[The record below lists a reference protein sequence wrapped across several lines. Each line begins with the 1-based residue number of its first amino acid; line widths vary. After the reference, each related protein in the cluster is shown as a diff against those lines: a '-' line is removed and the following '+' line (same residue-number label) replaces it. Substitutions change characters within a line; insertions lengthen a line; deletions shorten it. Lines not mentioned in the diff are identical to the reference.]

1 MLQFIL
7 RRLGLVIPTFIGIT
21 LLTFA
26 FVHMIPGDPV
36 MIMAG
41 ERGISP
47 ERHAQLL
54 AEMGLDKPLWQQ
66 YAHYIWGVLHGDLG
80 ISLKSRIPVWQEFVP
95 RFKATLELGVC
106 AMIFAVAVGIPVGV
120 LAAVKRGSIFDHT
133 AVGLALTGYS
143 MPIFWWGMMLIM
155 LVSVQLNLTPVS
167 GRISDTV
174 FLDDTLPLTGFM
186 LIDTAIWGEQGDFID
201 ALMHMILPAIVLGTI
216 PLAVIVRM
224 TRSSMLEVLGE
235 DYIRTARA
243 KGLTRMRVIV
253 IHALRN
259 AMLPVVTVIGLQV
272 GTLLA
277 GAILT
282 ETIFSWPGLGRWLI
296 DALQRRDYPVVQG
309 GVLLV
314 ATMIILVNL
323 LVDLLYGVV
332 NPRIRHKKYG
342 VIMSQVTENKVITA
356 PVPMTPLQE
365 FWHYFKRNKG
375 AVVGLV
381 YVAVMIVIA
390 VFANFLA
397 PYNPADQ
404 FRDSL
409 LAPPF
414 WQEGGSLAHL
424 LGTDDVGRDILSR
437 LMYGARLSLLVGCLV
452 VVLSLILGVVLGL
465 VAGYFGGVV
474 DSIIMRVV
482 DIMLAL
488 PSLLL
493 ALVLV
498 AIFGPSIVNASLAL
512 TFVALP
518 HYVRLTR
525 AAVLVEVNR
534 DYVTASRVA
543 GAGAMRQMFVNI
555 LPNCL
560 APLIVQASLGF
571 SNAILDMAA
580 LGFLGMGAQPPT
592 PEWGTMLSDVLQF
605 AQSAWWVV
613 TFPGVAIL
621 LTVLA
626 FNLMGD
632 GLRDALDPKLK
643 Q

>member
-1 MLQFIL
+1 
-7 RRLGLVIPTFIGIT
+7 
-21 LLTFA
+21 
-26 FVHMIPGDPV
+26 
-36 MIMAG
+36 
-41 ERGISP
+41 
-47 ERHAQLL
+47 
-54 AEMGLDKPLWQQ
+54 
-66 YAHYIWGVLHGDLG
+66 
-80 ISLKSRIPVWQEFVP
+80 
-95 RFKATLELGVC
+95 
-106 AMIFAVAVGIPVGV
+106 
-120 LAAVKRGSIFDHT
+120 
-133 AVGLALTGYS
+133 
-143 MPIFWWGMMLIM
+143 
-155 LVSVQLNLTPVS
+155 
-167 GRISDTV
+167 
-174 FLDDTLPLTGFM
+174 
-186 LIDTAIWGEQGDFID
+186 
-201 ALMHMILPAIVLGTI
+201 
-216 PLAVIVRM
+216 
-224 TRSSMLEVLGE
+224 
-235 DYIRTARA
+235 
-243 KGLTRMRVIV
+243 
-253 IHALRN
+253 
-259 AMLPVVTVIGLQV
+259 
-272 GTLLA
+272 
-277 GAILT
+277 
-282 ETIFSWPGLGRWLI
+282 
-296 DALQRRDYPVVQG
+296 
-309 GVLLV
+309 
-314 ATMIILVNL
+314 
-323 LVDLLYGVV
+323 
-332 NPRIRHKKYG
+332 
-342 VIMSQVTENKVITA
+342 MSQTTEPVANELVTAA
-356 PVPMTPLQE
+356 PVPMPPLRE

-375 AVVGLV
+375 AVVGLA
-381 YVAVMIVIA
+381 YIIIMLVIA
-390 VFANFLA
+390 IGANVIA
-397 PYNPADQ
+397 PHLPAEQ
-404 FRDSL
+404 FRDAL
-409 LAPPF
+409 LRPPV
-414 WQEGGSLAHL
+414 WMEGGSWKFL

-452 VVLSLILGVVLGL
+452 VVLSLILGVVFGL
-465 VAGYFGGVV
+465 FAGYYGGVV
-474 DSIIMRVV
+474 DAIIMRVV

-543 GAGAMRQMFVNI
+543 GAGSARQMFVNI

-613 TFPGVAIL
+613 TFPGVIIL

>member
-1 MLQFIL
+1 
-7 RRLGLVIPTFIGIT
+7 
-21 LLTFA
+21 
-26 FVHMIPGDPV
+26 
-36 MIMAG
+36 
-41 ERGISP
+41 
-47 ERHAQLL
+47 
-54 AEMGLDKPLWQQ
+54 
-66 YAHYIWGVLHGDLG
+66 
-80 ISLKSRIPVWQEFVP
+80 
-95 RFKATLELGVC
+95 
-106 AMIFAVAVGIPVGV
+106 
-120 LAAVKRGSIFDHT
+120 
-133 AVGLALTGYS
+133 
-143 MPIFWWGMMLIM
+143 
-155 LVSVQLNLTPVS
+155 
-167 GRISDTV
+167 
-174 FLDDTLPLTGFM
+174 
-186 LIDTAIWGEQGDFID
+186 
-201 ALMHMILPAIVLGTI
+201 
-216 PLAVIVRM
+216 
-224 TRSSMLEVLGE
+224 
-235 DYIRTARA
+235 
-243 KGLTRMRVIV
+243 
-253 IHALRN
+253 
-259 AMLPVVTVIGLQV
+259 
-272 GTLLA
+272 
-277 GAILT
+277 
-282 ETIFSWPGLGRWLI
+282 
-296 DALQRRDYPVVQG
+296 
-309 GVLLV
+309 
-314 ATMIILVNL
+314 
-323 LVDLLYGVV
+323 
-332 NPRIRHKKYG
+332 
-342 VIMSQVTENKVITA
+342 MSQVTEPVANEIVTA
-356 PVPMTPLQE
+356 APTPMPPLRE

-375 AVVGLV
+375 AVTGLV
-381 YVAVMIVIA
+381 YIIIMLIIA
-390 VFANFLA
+390 IGANVLA
-397 PYNPADQ
+397 PHAPAEQ
-404 FRDSL
+404 FRDAL
-409 LAPPF
+409 LRPPV
-414 WQEGGSLAHL
+414 WMQGGSWKFL

-452 VVLSLILGVVLGL
+452 VVLSLILGVIFGL
-465 VAGYFGGVV
+465 FAGYYGGVI
-474 DSIIMRVV
+474 DAAIMRIV

-543 GAGAMRQMFVNI
+543 GAGATRQMFVNI

-613 TFPGVAIL
+613 TFPGVVIL

>member
-1 MLQFIL
+1 
-7 RRLGLVIPTFIGIT
+7 
-21 LLTFA
+21 
-26 FVHMIPGDPV
+26 
-36 MIMAG
+36 
-41 ERGISP
+41 
-47 ERHAQLL
+47 
-54 AEMGLDKPLWQQ
+54 
-66 YAHYIWGVLHGDLG
+66 
-80 ISLKSRIPVWQEFVP
+80 
-95 RFKATLELGVC
+95 
-106 AMIFAVAVGIPVGV
+106 
-120 LAAVKRGSIFDHT
+120 
-133 AVGLALTGYS
+133 
-143 MPIFWWGMMLIM
+143 
-155 LVSVQLNLTPVS
+155 
-167 GRISDTV
+167 
-174 FLDDTLPLTGFM
+174 
-186 LIDTAIWGEQGDFID
+186 
-201 ALMHMILPAIVLGTI
+201 
-216 PLAVIVRM
+216 
-224 TRSSMLEVLGE
+224 
-235 DYIRTARA
+235 
-243 KGLTRMRVIV
+243 
-253 IHALRN
+253 
-259 AMLPVVTVIGLQV
+259 
-272 GTLLA
+272 
-277 GAILT
+277 
-282 ETIFSWPGLGRWLI
+282 
-296 DALQRRDYPVVQG
+296 
-309 GVLLV
+309 
-314 ATMIILVNL
+314 
-323 LVDLLYGVV
+323 
-332 NPRIRHKKYG
+332 
-342 VIMSQVTENKVITA
+342 MSQVTEPVANEIVTA
-356 PVPMTPLQE
+356 APTPMPPMRE

-375 AVVGLV
+375 AVTGLV
-381 YVAVMIVIA
+381 YIIIMLVIA
-390 VFANFLA
+390 IGANVIA
-397 PYNPADQ
+397 PHGPAEQ
-404 FRDSL
+404 FRDAL
-409 LAPPF
+409 LRPPV
-414 WQEGGSLAHL
+414 WQEGGSWKFL

-452 VVLSLILGVVLGL
+452 VVLSLILGVVFGL
-465 VAGYFGGVV
+465 FAGYYGGVV
-474 DSIIMRVV
+474 DATIMRIV

-543 GAGAMRQMFVNI
+543 GAGSARQMFVNI

-613 TFPGVAIL
+613 TFPGVIIL